1 MKKIRLVDNAKS
13 VWRFN
18 SARLIAGVV
27 VIQTYWM
34 ASPTSWIEVFPKIIT
49 SNIAYITL
57 GMTILAAVAQ
67 YFHQDLPSDKAE
79 PTP

>member
-1 MKKIRLVDNAKS
+1 MKKIKLVKNAKS

-18 SARLIAGVV
+18 SARLIAAVV

-34 ASPTSWIEVFPKIIT
+34 ASPKEWIDVFPKVIT

-57 GMTILAAVAQ
+57 GITVLAAVAQ
-67 YFHQDLPSDKAE
+67 YFHQDLPEPKA
-79 PTP
+79 